1 MGFEEQ
7 PEGSGTCESLFIVG
21 WLAATFREII
31 VFNIIYI
38 MRSMN
43 RRNTGTTDPV

>member
-1 MGFEEQ
+1 MGFEE
-7 PEGSGTCESLFIVG
+7 PEGSRICESLFIVG

-43 RRNTGTTDPV
+43 SPNTGTTNAV